1 MSNFWHW
8 TVIIVVIG
16 HILAYLWLLFAT
28 AKKKTDKREDNTT
41 GHVWDDDLREL
52 DNPMPRWWL
61 WLFVITIVFSIGYL
75 YAYPGLGNIKGSLEW
90 SSINEFEAH
99 YQEVTDARNKS
110 FAGFIDKPI
119 EALIQDQQAM
129 LIGQR
134 LFANNCAQCHA
145 SDAKGA
151 MGFPNLTDDDW
162 NWGGDFDTI
171 LTTVKQGRMGVM
183 PAFAPALGEDG
194 TQEVAAYV
202 RSLSGLDHDAELAAA
217 GQPKFGMFCAACHGP
232 EGKGQELFGAP
243 NLTDDIWLHGSAD
256 AIQTALYEGFN
267 NNMPAQLDLL
277 DENRVKLVAAYVYSL
292 SQSKQTP

>member
-8 TVIIVVIG
+8 TVIVVVIG

-75 YAYPGLGNIKGSLEW
+75 YAYPGLGNMKGSLEW
-90 SSINEFEAH
+90 SSINQFETH
-99 YQEVTDARNKS
+99 YQKVTDARNQS

-119 EALIQDQQAM
+119 DALIEDQQAM

-134 LFANNCAQCHA
+134 LFANHCAQCHA

-151 MGFPNLTDDDW
+151 LGFPNLTDDDW
-162 NWGGDFDTI
+162 NWGGDFETI
-171 LTTVKQGRMGVM
+171 MTTVKQGRMGVM

-232 EGKGQELFGAP
+232 EGKGQDMFGAP

-277 DENRVKLVAAYVYSL
+277 DENRVQNNRHDFPKM
-292 SQSKQTP
+292 

>member
-75 YAYPGLGNIKGSLEW
+75 YAYPGLGNMKGSLEW
-90 SSINEFEAH
+90 SSINEFETH
-99 YQEVTDARNKS
+99 YQEVTDASNQS

-119 EALIQDQQAM
+119 NDLIADQQAM

-151 MGFPNLTDDDW
+151 MGFPNLVDDDW
-162 NWGGDFDTI
+162 NWGGDFETI
-171 LTTVKQGRMGVM
+171 LTSIKQGRVGVM

>member
-61 WLFVITIVFSIGYL
+61 WLFVITIVFSLGYL
-75 YAYPGLGNIKGSLEW
+75 YAYPGLGNMKGSLEW
-90 SSINEFEAH
+90 SSINEFETH
-99 YQEVTDARNKS
+99 YQEVTDARNQS

-119 EALIQDQQAM
+119 DALIADQQAM

-162 NWGGDFDTI
+162 NWGGDFETI
-171 LTTVKQGRMGVM
+171 LTSIKQGRVGVM
-183 PAFAPALGEDG
+183 PAFAPTLGEDG

-232 EGKGQELFGAP
+232 EGKGQEMFGAP

-292 SQSKQTP
+292 SQ